1 LLRPKGE
8 ILLSADDYY
17 ATHASEF
24 LADKELKPEFGSA
37 LVRCSPIGVL
47 LGVQPWN
54 FPFYQVARFAAQIL
68 WLERLL

>member
-1 LLRPKGE
+1 MPRTPQN
-8 ILLSADDYY
+8 
-17 ATHASEF
+17 

-37 LVRCSPIGVL
+37 VVRCSPIGVL

-68 WLERLL
+68 WLEIRLYKTRINGSSMRHCY